1 MIEVNRKCKSL
12 RCKELVSYMNEI
24 NDVMADVTDKVI
36 AISDKYSVDRDDA
49 MKRFATILLT
59 MSEIATFKNYKK
71 ESG

>member
-1 MIEVNRKCKSL
+1 
-12 RCKELVSYMNEI
+12 MNEI